1 MNDIKERELKGGNG
15 WLMLAIT
22 VLGILAG
29 IVLFA
34 VSVTLIG
41 GDDNTEHPAY
51 FALTAAGII
60 LFVVALFCMAGL
72 KVIAPNEAIV
82 LTLFGKY
89 HGTIKKDGFFFVNPF
104 CSSVN
109 PAAAFG
115 GKAGRK
121 LSLKAMT
128 LNNEKQKVNDEEG
141 NPIEIS
147 VVVIWRIRD
156 TAKAVFAVENYMTFI
171 STQCD
176 SSIRQ
181 VARQYPY
188 DVSENGDEKSLRG
201 SSQEIA
207 DVLKGELQ
215 SRVDTAGIEILDAR
229 INNLAYAP
237 EIAAAMLQ
245 RQQAAAIIAAR
256 QKIVDGAVSMVDM
269 ALKKLSD
276 NNIVELDD
284 ERKAA
289 MVSNLLVVLC
299 GNRDAQPIVN
309 SGSIY

>member
-60 LFVVALFCMAGL
+60 LFVVSLFCMAGL

-115 GKAGRK
+115 GKGGRK

-141 NPIEIS
+141 NIVHKGNEVLTVDGVTDPVYGMLNRSGFIEQL
-147 VVVIWRIRD
+147 
-156 TAKAVFAVENYMTFI
+156 K
-171 STQCD
+171 
-176 SSIRQ
+176 
-181 VARQYPY
+181 
-188 DVSENGDEKSLRG
+188 
-201 SSQEIA
+201 A
-207 DVLKGELQ
+207 DVLSMGGLNA
-215 SRVDTAGIEILDAR
+215 DL
-229 INNLAYAP
+229 
-237 EIAAAMLQ
+237 
-245 RQQAAAIIAAR
+245 
-256 QKIVDGAVSMVDM
+256 SMVTEG
-269 ALKKLSD
+269 LSASAVVAYQLSS
-276 NNIVELDD
+276 NNNQSTLQKYQRWIAEMNDK
-284 ERKAA
+284 RGANP
-289 MVSNLLVVLC
+289 S
-299 GNRDAQPIVN
+299 
-309 SGSIY
+309 